1 MPDEAGRRQA
11 RLALKVTVAAQALIS
26 LVPGIA
32 PVIAAEM
39 APRLGTSPDRVGI
52 FSAITYLAAMISGL
66 LVAPWIG
73 WLGPVRS
80 TQIMLLMATVGVLLA
95 AVGTLNGVVLAAV
108 IIGASM
114 GVPNPAFSAIMGR
127 HAPRSAIGL
136 YLSLRQA
143 AAPAGIA
150 LAGLLVPLGT
160 ASFGWRGSLALAAAV
175 CVLAALVIGRTV
187 PALDWRDGGEPPRI
201 DLGSSLFY
209 VAQRPALRRLGV
221 VSMVYGMLQ
230 QAFLAYSVLLLVQ
243 RDVPLSTAAA
253 LLSFS
258 QLASV
263 VTRITLGH
271 VSDRWLTPRL
281 LLGTYGLAM
290 GAAFL
295 MLAFL
300 PHSPPLLVA
309 GGAMAFTAATA
320 MGWQG
325 LMTAHLLRIA
335 PQDQI
340 TRCASG
346 NQVFTFA
353 GAMLGPFLL
362 AQLFGYGVQYVIAF
376 VVLGA
381 VAAVAGVSM
390 IWHEPSRL
398 AEQSRTRVVVEQ
410 VDELP

>member
-1 MPDEAGRRQA
+1 MPVDAGRRQA
-11 RLALKVTVAAQALIS
+11 RLALKVTVAAQAIIS
-26 LVPGIA
+26 LVPAIA

-39 APRLGTSPDRVGI
+39 APRLGTSPDRVGV
-52 FSAITYLAAMISGL
+52 FSAIAYLAAMVSGL
-66 LVAPWIG
+66 MVAPWIG

-80 TQIMLLMATVGVLLA
+80 TQIMLLTAAVGVLLA
-95 AVGTLNGVVLAAV
+95 AIGTLNGVVLAAL

-127 HAPRSAIGL
+127 HAPCSAIGL

-150 LAGLLVPLGT
+150 LAGLLVPLGI
-160 ASFGWRGSLALAAAV
+160 ASFGWQGSLAMAAAV
-175 CVLAALVIGRTV
+175 CVLAALAVGRTV
-187 PALDWRDGGEPPRI
+187 RALDWRDGGEPPGI

-209 VAQRPALRRLGV
+209 VAQRPALRRLGL
-221 VSMVYGMLQ
+221 VSLAYGMAQ
-230 QAFLAYSVLLLVQ
+230 QSFLAYSVLLLVR

-253 LLSFS
+253 LLSVS
-258 QLASV
+258 QIASV

-281 LLGTYGLAM
+281 LLGSYGVAMGLA
-290 GAAFL
+290 FL
-295 MLAFL
+295 ILAFL
-300 PHSPPLLVA
+300 PHSPTLLVA

-353 GAMLGPFLL
+353 GAMLGPYLL
-362 AQLFGYGVQYVIAF
+362 SQLFGYGLQYTIAF

-381 VAAVAGVSM
+381 VAAISGVSM

-398 AEQSRTRVVVEQ
+398 VEKSRTRVVLEK
-410 VDELP
+410 VDELL